1 MSRNRTGG
9 KRMKSLTDCY
19 RLSNGVEIPCI
30 GFGTWQ
36 TPDGDVCVSSV
47 KAAIEAGY
55 RHIDTAEMYEN
66 EDSVGKAIKES
77 GIDRKELFITSKLSN
92 QAHGYEKTMEAF
104 EGTMEK
110 LGLDYLDMF
119 LIHWPNPIAF
129 RDHWQ
134 EANAGSWKAFEELY
148 KAGRIR
154 AIGISNFRQH
164 HIEALM
170 ETATIPPMVN
180 QMKLCPGE
188 TQEEVVDYCRSKG
201 MLLEAYSPL
210 GIGQIFQVPEM
221 QELADKYGRSIAQIC
236 IRWSLQRGYLPLPK
250 SVTPS
255 RIQENARVFD
265 FELEEADVRLIAN
278 LKGCVGYAADPDT
291 RTF

>member
-1 MSRNRTGG
+1 
-9 KRMKSLTDCY
+9 MKSLTDCY

-55 RHIDTAEMYEN
+55 RHIDTAEMYGN

-134 EANAGSWKAFEELY
+134 EANAGSWKAFEKLY